1 VSGIIGVLV
10 AGAGVDAGE
19 QVPAAT
25 VTLLLVGIQRLSQP
39 AESGPE
45 AMTAAMARLEAV
57 AGETIARHGGTRGAW
72 RGDDNGFVAS
82 FSRTSDAVACALDLQ
97 RVPLA
102 PLQLRICLHAGEA
115 RERDGHLDVAR
126 RVAPLLELAHG
137 GQTLLS
143 GTTCDLVADCLPDG
157 AWLADL
163 GGHRLPDL
171 ARPVRVMQ
179 LCHPGLGVDFPAL
192 RSLEALAHNLPVQ
205 LTSFIGRD
213 AEMTQARALLQDNR
227 LVTLTGAGGVGKT
240 RLALQVAAGVLTW
253 FPAGVWHV
261 DLAPV
266 TDAAVVAVAV
276 ARALGLPDE
285 AARSSLATVAGFLG
299 ARRALVVLDNCEHLL
314 EPCAVLAEDL
324 LRACPGLVILATSRE
339 PVGVAGEVTWRV
351 PSLPLAT
358 EAVVLFADRAQR
370 ARPGFA
376 ITTENGEAV
385 AEICRRLD
393 GIPLAI
399 ELAAAR
405 LRAFSPA
412 EVAAGLHDR
421 FRLLTGGSRTAVRRQ
436 QTLRASV
443 DWSHALLTEPER
455 VLFRRLASFAGGF
468 DLEAARVVGTG
479 DGLDRHQVVD
489 QLALLVDKSLV
500 AAEESQAATRYRLLE
515 TIRQYAAEKLGDS
528 GEADQ
533 VRTRHRDQYA
543 ARAARLGPP
552 ADGDPRRLIR
562 RLEADMDNLRAAFGW
577 SLELSDAETALR
589 LASSLQRLWLGRCR
603 MLEGQ
608 AWFDAALAAQ
618 PATAEPIAAEVRI
631 RALTDSAVLAD
642 WNGVPRLTQAEEAVT
657 LARELGDP
665 ALLGRALLGVGY
677 SAGILAEAGRPYF
690 TEASALARQAG
701 DEWTLAQ
708 ILGRQGFAALI
719 SGDLAAG
726 RAASEEGL
734 ALAER
739 TRNDLAARMCKTWLG
754 AALLFQGD
762 LRQAKSLLSA
772 LVAEAEA
779 ERVALARIYGL
790 AFLGQTLALMGQP
803 GEARAAGEASIAIAD
818 NHGLTAQK
826 FFAYDCLC
834 TAARAAGDDAALREA
849 SQAAWQ
855 HANLRPEAGVP
866 HHTNLAYADLAGDDL
881 HAARQH
887 AEQAVATATTL
898 GMRHQLMYALLAS
911 ARVAA
916 ATGDIGP
923 GHDDAYQA
931 LTIGRDIES
940 RTGIIDALE
949 CLGGLS
955 AGTDDRDKA
964 ARLFGAADALRRSI
978 GYQRFVLHQ
987 SGYDAAVSSLRASMG
1002 EAAFGLA
1009 WDEGVALSLDDAM
1022 TYALRGR
1029 GERNRPAIGWLSL
1042 TPAERDVARLVAEGL
1057 TNKEI
1062 AARLFVSPRTVQTHL
1077 THMYGKL
1084 GLTSRVQLAQQAARH
1099 ASTAK
1104 APRRARLRPDV
1115 SDLREKQPGRAA
1127 NIRPPGIGSY
1137 VLWPMV
1143 RGPGKPIVEDDP
1155 LVHQPEGA
1163 TSCSRSSHSPGPSR
1177 PGTSSLM
1184 GWAARPAERMRPRTP
1199 KRKHA
1204 P

>member
-1 VSGIIGVLV
+1 MFGRWYWFTVRVVEENVTGINAVLV

-19 QVPAAT
+19 QVPAA
-25 VTLLLVGIQRLSQP
+25 
-39 AESGPE
+39 
-45 AMTAAMARLEAV
+45 
-57 AGETIARHGGTRGAW
+57 
-72 RGDDNGFVAS
+72 
-82 FSRTSDAVACALDLQ
+82 
-97 RVPLA
+97 
-102 PLQLRICLHAGEA
+102 
-115 RERDGHLDVAR
+115 
-126 RVAPLLELAHG
+126 
-137 GQTLLS
+137 
-143 GTTCDLVADCLPDG
+143 
-157 AWLADL
+157 
-163 GGHRLPDL
+163 
-171 ARPVRVMQ
+171 
-179 LCHPGLGVDFPAL
+179 
-192 RSLEALAHNLPVQ
+192 NLPVQ

-213 AEMTQARALLQDNR
+213 AEMTQVRALLQDNR

-240 RLALQVAAGVLTW
+240 RLALQVAAEVLTW

-261 DLAPV
+261 DLAPL

-285 AARSSLATVAGFLG
+285 VGRSPMAMMAGFIG

-339 PVGVAGEVTWRV
+339 PVGVAAEATWRV

-358 EAVVLFADRAQR
+358 EAVELFADRAQR

-376 ITTENGEAV
+376 ITAENGEAV

-393 GIPLAI
+393 GIPLAL

-405 LRAFSPA
+405 LRAFSPS

-455 VLFRRLASFAGGF
+455 ILFRRLASFAGGF
-468 DLEAARVVGTG
+468 DLEAAQVVGAG
-479 DGLDRHQVVD
+479 DGLDRHQVLD

-533 VRTRHRDQYA
+533 VRTRHRDHYA
-543 ARAARLGPP
+543 ALAARLGPP

-589 LASSLQRLWLGRCR
+589 LTSSLQPLWLGRCR
-603 MLEGQ
+603 MLEGL
-608 AWFDAALAAQ
+608 AWFDAVLAAQ
-618 PATAEPIAAEVRI
+618 PAAEEPIAAEVRA
-631 RALTDSAVLAD
+631 RALADAAVLAD
-642 WNGVPRLTQAEEAVT
+642 WAGTAPRLTQAEEAVA

-665 ALLGRALLGVGY
+665 VLLGRALLGAGY
-677 SAGILAEAGRPYF
+677 SAGLLAEAGRPYF
-690 TEASALARQAG
+690 AEASALARQAG
-701 DEWTLAQ
+701 DEWMLAQ

-719 SGDLAAG
+719 SGDLAGG

-739 TRNDLAARMCKTWLG
+739 TCNDHASRQCKTWLG
-754 AALLFQGD
+754 AASFFQGD
-762 LRQAKSLLSA
+762 LRQARFLLSA

-779 ERVALARIYGL
+779 ERVPLGRIYGL
-790 AFLGQTLALMGQP
+790 AFLGQTLALIGQP

-818 NHGLTAQK
+818 DFGLTVHK
-826 FFAYDCLC
+826 FFSYDCLC
-834 TAARAAGDDAALREA
+834 TAAMASGDGGALREA

-855 HANLRPEAGVP
+855 HANFRPEAGVP
-866 HHTNLAYADLAGDDL
+866 HHTNLAYADLAADDL
-881 HAARQH
+881 RAARQH
-887 AEQAVATATTL
+887 AEQAVATATKL

-923 GHDDAYQA
+923 GHDDAHQA
-931 LTIGRDIES
+931 LTVARGVES

-978 GYQRFVLHQ
+978 GYQRFALHQ
-987 SGYDAAVSSLRASMG
+987 SGYDAAVTALRASMG

-1009 WDEGVALSLDDAM
+1009 WDEGAALTLDDAVN
-1022 TYALRGR
+1022 YALRGR
-1029 GERNRPAIGWLSL
+1029 GERNRPAVGWLSL

-1057 TNKEI
+1057 ANKEI

-1099 ASTAK
+1099 A
-1104 APRRARLRPDV
+1104 
-1115 SDLREKQPGRAA
+1115 
-1127 NIRPPGIGSY
+1127 
-1137 VLWPMV
+1137 
-1143 RGPGKPIVEDDP
+1143 
-1155 LVHQPEGA
+1155 
-1163 TSCSRSSHSPGPSR
+1163 
-1177 PGTSSLM
+1177 
-1184 GWAARPAERMRPRTP
+1184 
-1199 KRKHA
+1199 
-1204 P
+1204 